1 MVKTVSIG
9 DTHGAAVAAA
19 VNGIIESHDKFIFIG
34 DYVDSFVFDN
44 STVIKNLLDIIDL
57 KIKYPDKI
65 ILLWGNHDVH
75 YLLGKYYSSGHRPEM
90 KNELNRIYSSHED
103 LFRMS
108 YQLNDFLWTHA
119 GVNSLWL
126 QNRFRFPGSD
136 DKETTIS
143 EVLNQAFTARYPPL
157 FDVGFARGGSHET
170 GGPFWSDKSEL
181 RAYSVNGFNQITGHN
196 RVKNI
201 EVLKSDDHEVIM
213 IDHLGNYETIDESL
227 FYYREI

>member
-9 DTHGAAVAAA
+9 DTHGAAAADA
-19 VNGIIESHDKFIFIG
+19 VLAIIETHDKFIFAG
-34 DYVDSFVFDN
+34 DYVDSFEFDN

-75 YLLGKYYSSGHRPEM
+75 YLLGDHYSSGHRPEM
-90 KNELNRIYSSHED
+90 HKDLNRIFLSHER

-108 YQLNDFLWTHA
+108 FQINDFLWTHA
-119 GVNSLWL
+119 GINSLWF
-126 QNRFRFPGSD
+126 QKRFRFRSSD
-136 DKETTIS
+136 DKQSTIS
-143 EVLNQAFTARYPPL
+143 DLLNQAFISRYPPL
-157 FDVGFARGGSHET
+157 FDVGYHRGGRYET
-170 GGPFWSDKSEL
+170 GGPFWCDKNEL
-181 RAYSVNGFNQITGHN
+181 RSRSIKGFNQITGHN

-201 EVLKSDDHEVIM
+201 EILKSDDHEVIL
-213 IDHLGNYETIDESL
+213 IDQLGNYGMIDESL